1 VKKKLAIV
9 ALHPIMYQTPI
20 FRTLQNYIKT
30 ERLDIVLTVL
40 FLDDVSLKEKYFKE
54 INSIYKPNVP
64 TLLNGF
70 NHKILKNFKIKDVGF
85 FSRINFH
92 LVSDLIINKY
102 DYVLIHGYD
111 TFSSWIVLALV
122 KLLGIKLIFRGEAV
136 LSGKKNVDNYKLKLK
151 NKLIKFYLNN
161 CDAILFSCSGNKE
174 FILSH
179 LNKNYTDKLF
189 SIPCAVDNSFFQLA
203 YENLKPQR
211 VHLRESLGIPNNHLV
226 ILFSARFTSRKRPL
240 DLLKSL
246 TKIESRLITVLFV
259 GDGPE
264 RSELEKFAISNNLN
278 TVFVGFVNQDV
289 ISKYYT
295 IADLKVVLSD
305 YDPSPKAM
313 NEAMNFELPIIV
325 TDVVGT
331 SKDLVYP
338 NINGFIIKVG
348 DVETLSL
355 KIDYLNR
362 NRGELIQM
370 GEMSKTI
377 IGNWTFKE
385 DVKGIIKAINYLS

>member
-1 VKKKLAIV
+1 MEKKLAII

-20 FRTLQNYIKT
+20 FRTLQTYIET
-30 ERLDIVLTVL
+30 ERLDINLTVL
-40 FLDDVSLKEKYFKE
+40 FLDDVSLKEQYFKE

-70 NHKILKNFKIKDVGF
+70 NYKILNNFKIQNVGF
-85 FSRINFH
+85 FSRFNFQ
-92 LVSDLIINKY
+92 LVTDFILNKY
-102 DYVLIHGYD
+102 DFVLIHGYD
-111 TFSSWIVLALV
+111 TFSSWIVLALA
-122 KLLGIKLIFRGEAV
+122 KLFGIKLIFRGEAV
-136 LSGKKNVDNYKLKLK
+136 LSGKNNVNNYKFKFK
-151 NKLIKFYLNN
+151 NKIINFYLNN

-179 LNKNYTDKLF
+179 LNENHTDKLF

-211 VHLRESLGIPNNHLV
+211 VHLRESLSIPINHLV

-246 TKIESRLITVLFV
+246 TQIDSKLITVLFV

-264 RSELEKFAISNNLN
+264 RSDLEKFAKSNNLN

-331 SKDLVYP
+331 SKDLIYP

-348 DVETLSL
+348 DVESLSL
-355 KIDYLNR
+355 KIDYLNK
-362 NRGELIQM
+362 NRVQLIKM
-370 GEMSKTI
+370 GEMSKSI
-377 IGNWTFKE
+377 IGNWTFTE
-385 DVKGIIKAINYLS
+385 DVKGIVKAINYLS